1 MNAAL
6 VQTVQNLP
14 LEEQFELL
22 DLLFEQLTESMN
34 DLPLPETEVLELQK
48 RVARV
53 QHNPKAAKSWR
64 EFMQENK

>member
-6 VQTVQNLP
+6 IQTVQNLP

-22 DLLFEQLTESMN
+22 DLLFEQLTEPMN
-34 DLPLPETEVLELQK
+34 DLPLPEAEVLELQK
-48 RVARV
+48 RFARM
-53 QHNPKAAKSWR
+53 QDNPKAAKPWR